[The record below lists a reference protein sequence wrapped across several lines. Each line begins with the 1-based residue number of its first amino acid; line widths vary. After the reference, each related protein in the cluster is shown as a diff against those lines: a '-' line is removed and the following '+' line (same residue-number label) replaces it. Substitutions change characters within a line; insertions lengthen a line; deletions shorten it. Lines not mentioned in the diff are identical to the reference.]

1 MPDSAG
7 EYSGATLLQEAE
19 RLGMGGLSDADL
31 LTLVI
36 RGRSTELAHS
46 IAEEYP
52 LERLVTLPWDE
63 IRRVK
68 GLKEQ
73 EAAVLGAAF
82 ELAKR
87 GLKRGMGSLP
97 RITKPSDVLPV
108 VADVR
113 AEKREHFICLFLN
126 ARKQLLKKAT
136 ISIGT
141 LDGSLVHPRE
151 VFAPALEAAA
161 SAMILV
167 HNHPSGDPSPSQ
179 QDISLTKR
187 LSDAGVI
194 MGVEV
199 LDHVIVAEDAWVSLK
214 QIGDM

>member
-1 MPDSAG
+1 MA
-7 EYSGATLLQEAE
+7 
-19 RLGMGGLSDADL
+19 GLSDGDL

-36 RGRSTELAHS
+36 RGRSVEVAQA
-46 IAEEYP
+46 IAEQYP
-52 LERLVTLPWDE
+52 LERLVTLPWEE

-68 GLKEQ
+68 GLNEA
-73 EAAVLGAAF
+73 EAASLAAAL

-87 GLKRGMGSLP
+87 GLKRGMGALP

-113 AEKREHFICLFLN
+113 TEKREHFVCLYLN

-151 VFAPALEAAA
+151 VFAPALESAA
-161 SAMILV
+161 SALILV

-179 QDISLTKR
+179 QDLSLTKR
-187 LSDAGVI
+187 LADAGVI
-194 MGVEV
+194 MGIEI
-199 LDHVIVAEDAWVSLK
+199 LDHVIVAEDTWISLK